1 MSGGGGPSQI
11 PNYLPNGFP
20 QSTTPTATN
29 VCFDLSGFQYMG
41 QVQKLQYLTA
51 WDRFNTVQ
59 TYNSN
64 VSTLRATGSY
74 PNLMYY
80 QFVTS
85 QEKNVFTTG
94 QFLHQQRYP
103 NSNWNRVEQ
112 N

>member
-1 MSGGGGPSQI
+1 MSGGGPSQI
-11 PNYLPNGFP
+11 PNYLPNGFA
-20 QSTTPTATN
+20 QSTTPTDTN

-41 QVQKLQYLTA
+41 QIQKLQYMTA
-51 WDRFNTVQ
+51 WTTFNTVQ

-74 PNLMYY
+74 PTLMYY
-80 QFVTS
+80 QFITS
-85 QEKNVFTTG
+85 QERTVFTTG

-103 NSNWNRVEQ
+103 TSNWTKVQQ